1 MTLSSPICILLMK
14 TFKKKRIESR
24 KWELQS
30 QFKDGIQSI
39 SNALNTGYSIE
50 NSFGEAI
57 KDLSL
62 LYEKDALIIKEFR
75 YIQRQISMNKN
86 VEELILEFGRRSG
99 IDDIL
104 SFAEIIRTA
113 KRTGGD
119 LIKVIRIT
127 SDNISERMEIQ
138 REIKTLITAKKL
150 EGNIMSLLPVFI
162 IVYLRICMPGFLMP
176 LYSTLIG
183 RMVMTGALVTYAAAV
198 WLLQKIINIQ
208 M

>member
-1 MTLSSPICILLMK
+1 MILSSPICIGLMK
-14 TFKKKRIESR
+14 TFKKKRIQDR

-57 KDLSL
+57 KDLNL

-75 YIQRQISMNKN
+75 FIQRQITMNKN

-99 IDDIL
+99 VDDIL
-104 SFAEIIRTA
+104 SFAEIISTA

-119 LIKVIRIT
+119 LIKVIKIT

-162 IVYLRICMPGFLMP
+162 ILYLRICMPGFLMP
-176 LYSTLIG
+176 LYTTFVG
-183 RMVMTGALVTYAAAV
+183 RMVMTSALLTYVAAV

>member
-1 MTLSSPICILLMK
+1 MILSSPICIGLMK
-14 TFKKKRIESR
+14 TFKKKRIQDR

-57 KDLSL
+57 KDLNL

-75 YIQRQISMNKN
+75 FIQRQITMNKN

-99 IDDIL
+99 VDDIL
-104 SFAEIIRTA
+104 SFAEIISTA

-119 LIKVIRIT
+119 LIKVIKIT

-162 IVYLRICMPGFLMP
+162 ILYLRISMPGFLMP
-176 LYSTLIG
+176 LYTTFVG
-183 RMVMTGALVTYAAAV
+183 RMVMTSALLTYVAAV

>member
-1 MTLSSPICILLMK
+1 MILSSPICIGLMK
-14 TFKKKRIESR
+14 TFKKKRIQDR

-57 KDLSL
+57 KDLNL

-75 YIQRQISMNKN
+75 FIQRQITMNKN

-99 IDDIL
+99 VDDIL
-104 SFAEIIRTA
+104 SFAEIISTA

-119 LIKVIRIT
+119 LIKVIKIT

-162 IVYLRICMPGFLMP
+162 ILYLRICMPGFLMP
-176 LYSTLIG
+176 LYTTFVG
-183 RMVMTGALVTYAAAV
+183 RMVMTGALLTYVAAV